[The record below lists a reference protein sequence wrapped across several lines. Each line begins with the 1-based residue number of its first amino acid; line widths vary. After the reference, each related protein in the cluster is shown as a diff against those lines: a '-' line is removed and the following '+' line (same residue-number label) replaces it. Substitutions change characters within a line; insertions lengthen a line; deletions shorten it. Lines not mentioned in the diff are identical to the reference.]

1 MDNIIAFP
9 LPEPAATPAN
19 IDVMDAVFVQRL
31 AAANALTRKLR
42 DWHIGVDA
50 ILIPS
55 YHEDTLPV
63 MWVRPDP
70 SRSMRPLFA
79 ATAGRRCWLPAG
91 CGQPERMTATL
102 DGCMIMWVLPPS
114 HAPARGI
121 EACHA

>member
-1 MDNIIAFP
+1 MSNVIHFP
-9 LPEPAATPAN
+9 VIEATTTPAN
-19 IDVMDAVFVQRL
+19 IDVMNAVFVERL

-50 ILIPS
+50 VLIPS
-55 YHEDTLPV
+55 SHEDTLPM

-70 SRSMRPLFA
+70 ARSIKPLFA

-102 DGCMIMWVLPPS
+102 DGCMIMWVVSPS
-114 HAPARGI
+114 PSPARGI
-121 EACHA
+121 VACHA